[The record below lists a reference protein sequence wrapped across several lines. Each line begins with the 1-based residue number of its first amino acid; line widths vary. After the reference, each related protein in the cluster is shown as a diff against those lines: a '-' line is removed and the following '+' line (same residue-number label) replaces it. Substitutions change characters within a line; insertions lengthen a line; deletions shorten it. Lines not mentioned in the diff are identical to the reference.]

1 MKGSGNDV
9 YKRGVRQRRQGRHL
23 ALGRAPLEWAPAS
36 QVRLRIEIHL
46 ALHRTHR
53 GSWRGILKL
62 EFRTDRIAT
71 TLSKDASQT
80 SLVKTLVRC
89 GVELT

>member
-62 EFRTDRIAT
+62 EFRTDQPQ
-71 TLSKDASQT
+71 L
-80 SLVKTLVRC
+80 
-89 GVELT
+89 